1 MILGEMNWPDIRD
14 MDKERVVAVYPIAS
28 FEHHG
33 HHLPLLTDTIQLDA
47 MVEGMNDRARERRT
61 GRIRCL
67 SPCLWRKQLL
77 ARCNIAGATR
87 TVWRRVVG

>member
-1 MILGEMNWPDIRD
+1 

-61 GRIRCL
+61 GVF
-67 SPCLWRKQLL
+67 
-77 ARCNIAGATR
+77 GA
-87 TVWRRVVG
+87 